1 MHIGNDKEPV
11 KFPLKLKDMF
21 LKAYS
26 FRDADSLCFLDK
38 VLNFIKIR
46 LYIKNGAEGEI
57 WTRTSLQ
64 ILDSESSASTN
75 SATPAHI
82 ILYIYL

>member
-11 KFPLKLKDMF
+11 KIPLKLKDMF

-46 LYIKNGAEGEI
+46 PYIKNGAEGEI
-57 WTRTSLQ
+57 
-64 ILDSESSASTN
+64 
-75 SATPAHI
+75 
-82 ILYIYL
+82 